1 MQKEIYILRGSEGE
15 DYKAFG
21 DRALEL
27 ANTVAAKSDALQ
39 VKLCLTLER
48 PPRVSV
54 IPFRKDR
61 IAVLSVYLEKGNVL
75 DQLSTVEGFAGGYI
89 VEEALPV
96 EYSRTWKDGETTP
109 GACLLTLFHRKP
121 SIDRDTFMRRWHQG
135 HTPLSL
141 KLHPLWNYSRN
152 VVTDTLTD
160 DSPWYDGI
168 VEEQVQKAPDLLNPL
183 KFFGPPLK
191 VPVHMCQVLLDTRSF
206 IDMRRIETYLASEIH
221 IKS

>member
-1 MQKEIYILRGSEGE
+1 MQKEIYVLRGSPGE
-15 DYKAFG
+15 DYKVFG
-21 DRALEL
+21 DRVLEL
-27 ANTVAAKSDALQ
+27 AGNVAERSAALQ
-39 VKLCLTLER
+39 VKLCLTLES

-61 IAVLSVYLEKGNVL
+61 IAVLSVYLEKGTL
-75 DQLSTVEGFAGGYI
+75 LEQLRSMEGFAGAYA

-96 EYSRTWKDGETTP
+96 SYTRTWEDGEMTP
-109 GACLLTLFHRKP
+109 GACLLTLFHRRP
-121 SIDRDTFMRRWHQG
+121 SIDQDTFIRRWHQG

-152 VVTDTLTD
+152 VVRATLND

-168 VEEQVQKAPDLLNPL
+168 VEEQVRKASDLLNPL
-183 KFFGPPLK
+183 KFFGPLLK
-191 VPVHMCQVLLDTRSF
+191 VPVHMVQVLMDSRSF